1 MLQRYVDEKEQ
12 KEKIISPQLD
22 KFQHMLSTWGLKQ
35 SPRRA
40 IKTIH
45 LDVG

>member
-12 KEKIISPQLD
+12 KEKIIKLD
-22 KFQHMLSTWGLKQ
+22 KLQHMLSTWGLKQ
-35 SPRRA
+35 SPRWA
-40 IKTIH
+40 IKTIL